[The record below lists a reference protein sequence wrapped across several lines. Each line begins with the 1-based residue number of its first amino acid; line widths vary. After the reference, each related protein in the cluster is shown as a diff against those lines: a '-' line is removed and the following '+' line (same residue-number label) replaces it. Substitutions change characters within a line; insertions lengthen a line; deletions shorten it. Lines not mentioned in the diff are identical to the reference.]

1 LNLIR
6 VMPAKGQD
14 TMQTSLFLARLIGPT
29 LLIIGISILLN
40 REAFRTM
47 AGEFIASRALIY
59 VAGVLAFMPALALVL
74 AHNIWVA
81 DWRVLITLVG
91 WFALLTGG
99 FRLLF
104 PQEVMRLGRRAVAN
118 PNTFLIAS
126 IVMLILGAIL
136 SFYGYVR

>member
-1 LNLIR
+1 
-6 VMPAKGQD
+6 MPAKGQD

-81 DWRVLITLVG
+81 S
-91 WFALLTGG
+91 
-99 FRLLF
+99 
-104 PQEVMRLGRRAVAN
+104 N
-118 PNTFLIAS
+118 
-126 IVMLILGAIL
+126 
-136 SFYGYVR
+136 Y